1 MDASTARQVLERNDD
16 PVAVERPAH
25 QNLRDEMGRASALAN
40 DLVKTFG
47 VAQAEIGPPLI
58 QDASFLAHFLVP
70 PEATRRG
77 HGIWVRIS
85 NFGGLA
91 SAGAVL
97 PDAYGDGEIPS
108 LIDDDEWRTVL
119 VALERH
125 GYVYVPQDFLL
136 TDYDGVNAPL
146 IACYGESGSSL
157 TWWTRFFDW
166 I

>member
-1 MDASTARQVLERNDD
+1 MDASTVRQVLELHDD

-25 QNLRDEMGRASALAN
+25 QNLRDEVCRAS
-40 DLVKTFG
+40 
-47 VAQAEIGPPLI
+47 
-58 QDASFLAHFLVP
+58 
-70 PEATRRG
+70 
-77 HGIWVRIS
+77 
-85 NFGGLA
+85 

-108 LIDDDEWRTVL
+108 LIDHDEWRTVL
-119 VALERH
+119 VALEQH
-125 GYVYVPQDFLL
+125 GYVYAPQDFLL

-146 IACYGESGSSL
+146 IACYGESGWRL